1 MSIINNRLYIPCC
14 LYIEIISIGS
24 WMYRQTK
31 PFSCKTFFKT
41 KVISGSSS
49 IIRIFSF
56 LICLFYRYN
65 QSNSA
70 NNRLTNLSIVTG
82 FWIKH
87 PKLNFGYTS
96 LRASKFVSAA
106 DIKHTLMFGSTFNS
120 FSQNWK
126 PLISGMYTSTSIRS

>member
-1 MSIINNRLYIPCC
+1 MSIIKRLYIPCC
-14 LYIEIISIGS
+14 LYIEITSIGS
-24 WMYRQTK
+24 LNVSTNAK
-31 PFSCKTFFKT
+31 PFSCRTFFNT

-96 LRASKFVSAA
+96 LRAFMFISAA
-106 DIKHTLMFGSTFNS
+106 DIKHTLRFGSTSNI
-120 FSQNWK
+120 FSHN
-126 PLISGMYTSTSIRS
+126 